1 MTFSFELT
9 YQPFYVIYLTQ
20 IEILA
25 SKEMHSNWLKKVT
38 GFAASNQSAFSEYSS
53 YATLKFADDFNSSSG
68 SHKQILLKSK
78 LLYSELKHYY
88 YWKLHKSHDEF
99 EPELFSKYGPNA
111 ASFWPFNNT
120 TTSRVQNVTIN
131 VLGIRTWDCKPDE
144 SSDL

>member
-20 IEILA
+20 IEILD
-25 SKEMHSNWLKKVT
+25 SKDMHSNWLKKVT

-68 SHKQILLKSK
+68 SHKQILLN

-88 YWKLHKSHDEF
+88 YWKCTSHMMSLNQSYF
-99 EPELFSKYGPNA
+99 QNMGRTRPLFGLL
-111 ASFWPFNNT
+111 T
-120 TTSRVQNVTIN
+120 TQRQVEYKM
-131 VLGIRTWDCKPDE
+131 L
-144 SSDL
+144 L